1 MSEEVNQKQQAPT
14 DIENKELVIDE
25 PLQQKIAELVGKQIE
40 EITKQ
45 LKSTQEENKD
55 LKQKHYKIE
64 MQKKIKANGLE
75 NSNWLDVLYDENEKI
90 ADFKIETVKKIIA
103 EEVQRGVDKR
113 IKDGSYTPPGND
125 NWLSSSRTS
134 SFDSLVKGGK

>member
-1 MSEEVNQKQQAPT
+1 MSEEVNQRQQVPT

-25 PLQQKIAELVGKQIE
+25 PLQQKIVELVGKQIE

-75 NSNWLDVLYDENEKI
+75 DPSWIDILYDEDEKVI
-90 ADFKIETVKKIIA
+90 DFKIEAAKKIIA
-103 EEVQRGVDKR
+103 DEVQRETDKR
-113 IKDGSYTPPGND
+113 IRAGSYSPPEGKFKGVRRSNK
-125 NWLSSSRTS
+125 
-134 SFDSLVKGGK
+134 FDDFVKRGGR